1 VVLLADRTDNDGHGP
16 GLVTGAEKMT
26 KIIVNKK
33 IVRDAYD
40 GHILTC
46 DECGLPFSADE
57 WDERHEYCNQDG
69 IYHDDCCPVC
79 NHDTSPDY
87 TIDTVGGL

>member
-1 VVLLADRTDNDGHGP
+1 
-16 GLVTGAEKMT
+16 MT
-26 KIIVNKK
+26 KIIANKK
-33 IVRDAYD
+33 IVRDQYS

-46 DECGLPFSADE
+46 DECGLPFFVNE
-57 WDERHEYCNQDG
+57 WGERHECNPDR
-69 IYHDDCCPVC
+69 IYHADCCPVC